1 MTDKVMTFKHTTD
14 GMLTVENRRGE
25 FLLKNEMLGVLHE
38 MIGEKERVLAN
49 YSSEDDTRKNEEWF
63 KLAKTKYESQLEVL
77 NEVKRLLY

>member
-1 MTDKVMTFKHTTD
+1 MTDKVMTFKHTKD

-25 FLLKNEMLGVLHE
+25 FLLKNEMLGVFNE

-63 KLAKTKYESQLEVL
+63 KLTKKKYESQLEIL
-77 NEVKRLLY
+77 EEVKRLLY